1 MHYLSPFAISTSHMC
16 SKSSKFRNPTN
27 SALQLPFKYNVHKGE
42 QTRNKNCKEIRCPNS
57 PYYLCE
63 KQVSRCDTA
72 TPRHVGITDATDVP
86 EIDLAIRKACGG
98 SRCSCCSCW
107 PCSCCCCC
115 FSCCC
120 AWTLSPN
127 LTTELTIRP
136 CASISRWSTCNHKDK
151 FHIHYYVYSGEI
163 LLNI

>member
-1 MHYLSPFAISTSHMC
+1 MC

-86 EIDLAIRKACGG
+86 EILRFVKPAVVPVVPVALADPVPVVVAV
-98 SRCSCCSCW
+98 
-107 PCSCCCCC
+107 
-115 FSCCC
+115 FL
-120 AWTLSPN
+120 AVVH
-127 LTTELTIRP
+127 ELCHPI
-136 CASISRWSTCNHKDK
+136 
-151 FHIHYYVYSGEI
+151 
-163 LLNI
+163 